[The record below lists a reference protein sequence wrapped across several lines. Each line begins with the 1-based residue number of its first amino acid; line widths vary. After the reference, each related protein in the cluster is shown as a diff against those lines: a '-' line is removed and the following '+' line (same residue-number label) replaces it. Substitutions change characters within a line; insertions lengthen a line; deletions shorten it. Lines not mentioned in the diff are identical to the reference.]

1 MELSVLILLALSAS
15 ALGWF
20 WVNGLLS
27 GERRMR
33 HRSWNAPHPF
43 PVEEEDAE
51 ANAESEEERNTP
63 WPVCGA
69 LVAEA
74 KKPCRG
80 RVL

>member
-33 HRSWNAPHPF
+33 HRS
-43 PVEEEDAE
+43 
-51 ANAESEEERNTP
+51 
-63 WPVCGA
+63 
-69 LVAEA
+69 
-74 KKPCRG
+74 
-80 RVL
+80 